1 MKRKKKGQ
9 KHPTEKSLLRYLK
22 ESITNDFPNPKRIG
36 CPKLNALQQNV
47 RDPASANEAVSK
59 HVGGCS
65 PCYSV
70 YSRLLRKEIARMRQ
84 DSSHRTRIANPRKK
98 RLTFPK

>member
-1 MKRKKKGQ
+1 MKRKKKRQ
-9 KHPTEKSLLRYLK
+9 EHPTDKSLLRYLK

-84 DSSHRTRIANPRKK
+84 DSSHRPQARK
-98 RLTFPK
+98 PKQKG

>member
-9 KHPTEKSLLRYLK
+9 KHSTETSLLRYLK

-36 CPKLNALQQNV
+36 CPKLKALQQNA
-47 RDPASANEAVSK
+47 RDPASANEAVSQ

-65 PCYSV
+65 PCYRV

-84 DSSHRTRIANPRKK
+84 DSSHRTRAANPRNK
-98 RLTFPK
+98 RLTSPK

>member
-1 MKRKKKGQ
+1 MKRKKKGK
-9 KHPTEKSLLRYLK
+9 KHPTETSLLRYVK

-36 CPKLNALQQNV
+36 CPKLKALQENV
-47 RDPASANEAVSK
+47 RNPTSADEAVSK

-65 PCYSV
+65 PCYRV

-84 DSSHRTRIANPRKK
+84 DSPHRTRTANPMNK
-98 RLTFPK
+98 RLTSPK